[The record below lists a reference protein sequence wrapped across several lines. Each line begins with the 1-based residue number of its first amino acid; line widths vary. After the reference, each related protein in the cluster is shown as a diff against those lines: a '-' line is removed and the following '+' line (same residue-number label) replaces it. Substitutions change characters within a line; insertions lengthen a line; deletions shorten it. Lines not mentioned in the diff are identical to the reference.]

1 VNDALAAP
9 RFAVLLLAVLA
20 GMSVVLAAIGLYGV
34 LSFTAARRSREI
46 GIRVALGA
54 RRGSVARLIMRE
66 GVLTAAAGI
75 TIGLIASLWLTRY
88 VESQLYGV
96 SRLDPLSY
104 ITVSAFLLLIALLAS
119 YLPARRA
126 SRASPM
132 AALRVD

>member
-1 VNDALAAP
+1 
-9 RFAVLLLAVLA
+9 
-20 GMSVVLAAIGLYGV
+20 
-34 LSFTAARRSREI
+34 
-46 GIRVALGA
+46 
-54 RRGSVARLIMRE
+54 MRE